1 MKRMLINATQPEEL
15 RVALV
20 DGQRLYDLDIE
31 LASKEQR
38 KSNVYKGR
46 LVRIEPSLEATFV
59 DYGADRHGFLP
70 LKEVSR
76 SLFLKEPTRG
86 TRIAI
91 QEVLREGQ
99 EFVVQVDKEQRGHK
113 GAALTTF
120 ISMAGRYLVAMP
132 NNPRAGGVS
141 RQIEGDERDEARKAM
156 SALEVPEGMGVILRT
171 AGVGRGVEEL
181 QWDLEYLVR
190 LWNAIQEAS
199 QQRPAPFLIYQD
211 RSSIIRAIRDYLR
224 DDISEVLIDDET
236 LYKKAQEFTQQVM
249 PQSLAKLKLYQNHVP
264 LFTRFQIE
272 SQIESAFDRGVS
284 LPSGGSI
291 VVATTEALTTI
302 DINSARA
309 TRGSDIEETALNTNL
324 EAADEIAR
332 QLRLRDLGG
341 LIVIDFI
348 DMLSQ
353 RNQRLVE
360 NRMREAL
367 KMDRARVQIGRIS
380 RFGLLEMSRQ
390 RLRPSLVEASHIVCP
405 RCNGQGAIRTVESLA
420 LSILRVIE
428 EEAMKE
434 ATSRI
439 VVTLPI
445 DEATFLLNEKRGDIV
460 GIEKRHGILI
470 LLLPDP
476 KLETP
481 HYVVNRIRVSEV
493 GTELAAEVSYKLAP
507 SLQATTGE
515 TASAEKRSRPE
526 EPAVKHLP
534 RGSANPAIMA
544 PSKRQSG
551 FIKRVFSSLFGG
563 DHEEGGEN
571 TPPLQLPPAT
581 EPTHIAPSAAMEEA
595 ITPAIEQTLVST
607 QGAEHPRQGSGE
619 KWPDRSPRNRR
630 PRGGRASRTRRGGR
644 SGSGNRRHQSQSESS
659 TSNSSLV
666 ASRENGEKQLRP
678 SPGVAGEGLREST
691 SHEQRERYSGRA
703 ESAPPSEPAIPHDNS
718 PHPIANPYSAT
729 APSSEF
735 VVDEPRRSRDDTR
748 ALPAKAMDDA

>member
-15 RVALV
+15 RIALV

-31 LASKEQR
+31 SASKEQR
-38 KSNVYKGR
+38 KSNVYKAR
-46 LVRIEPSLEATFV
+46 LVRIEPSLEAAFV
-59 DYGADRHGFLP
+59 DYGAERHGFLP

-76 SLFLKEPTRG
+76 SLFLKEPPRG

-91 QEVLREGQ
+91 QDVLRESQ
-99 EFVVQVDKEQRGHK
+99 EFIVQVDKEQRGNK

-141 RQIEGDERDEARKAM
+141 RQIEGDERDEARKAL
-156 SALEVPEGMGVILRT
+156 SGLEVPEGMGVILRT
-171 AGVGRGVEEL
+171 AGVGREVEEL
-181 QWDLEYLVR
+181 QWDLDYLLR

-199 QQRPAPFLIYQD
+199 RQRPAPFLVYQD
-211 RSSIIRAIRDYLR
+211 RSIIIRAIRDYLR

-236 LYKKAQEFTQQVM
+236 MFKKAQEFTHQVM

-291 VVATTEALTTI
+291 VVAATEALTTI

-324 EAADEIAR
+324 EGADEIAR

-460 GIEKRHGILI
+460 GIETRHQVFI
-470 LLLPDP
+470 LLVPDP
-476 KLETP
+476 NLETP
-481 HYVVNRIRVSEV
+481 HYVVNRIRASDL
-493 GTELAAEVSYKLAP
+493 GSELAAEVSYKLVP
-507 SLQATTGE
+507 SAQPAATE
-515 TASAEKRSRPE
+515 TASTEKRLRPQ

-534 RGSANPAIMA
+534 RETANPAIMG
-544 PSKRQSG
+544 PSKRQPG
-551 FIKRVFSSLFGG
+551 FIKRVFSSIFGA
-563 DHEEGGEN
+563 DHEGGKN
-571 TPPLQLPPAT
+571 SPPHEAFAAP
-581 EPTHIAPSAAMEEA
+581 EPTHILPASTTEEA
-595 ITPAIEQTLVST
+595 VSSPAIEQTSGST
-607 QGAEHPRQGSGE
+607 QSVEDLRQGSGGN
-619 KWPDRSPRNRR
+619 RSERGVRTRR
-630 PRGGRASRTRRGGR
+630 SSGGRASRTRRGGR
-644 SGSGNRRHQSQSESS
+644 SNSGNRRHQSEPNP
-659 TSNSSLV
+659 SNSSPV
-666 ASRENGEKQLRP
+666 ATRDNDEKQQRP
-678 SPGVAGEGLREST
+678 SPVGEEHGELT
-691 SHEQRERYSGRA
+691 SYEQRIRYS
-703 ESAPPSEPAIPHDNS
+703 EEPETAPRPGLPSPDDTS
-718 PHPIANPYSAT
+718 PRPIANPYRAT
-729 APSSEF
+729 APSSELGE
-735 VVDEPRRSRDDTR
+735 DQSKRSRDDAR

>member
-15 RVALV
+15 RIALV

-31 LASKEQR
+31 SASKEQR
-38 KSNVYKGR
+38 KSNVYKAR
-46 LVRIEPSLEATFV
+46 VVRIEPSLEAAFV
-59 DYGADRHGFLP
+59 DYGAERHGFLP

-76 SLFLKEPTRG
+76 SLFLKEPPRG

-91 QEVLREGQ
+91 QDVLREGQ
-99 EFVVQVDKEQRGHK
+99 ELIVQVDKEQRGNK
-113 GAALTTF
+113 GAALTSF

-141 RQIEGDERDEARKAM
+141 RQIEGDERDEARKAL
-156 SALEVPEGMGVILRT
+156 SGLEVPEGMGVILRT

-181 QWDLEYLVR
+181 QWDLDYLLR
-190 LWNAIQEAS
+190 LWNAIQEAAG
-199 QQRPAPFLIYQD
+199 QRPAPFLVYQD
-211 RSSIIRAIRDYLR
+211 RSIIIRAIRDYLR
-224 DDISEVLIDDET
+224 DDISEVLIDDVAMF
-236 LYKKAQEFTQQVM
+236 KKAQEFTHQVM
-249 PQSLAKLKLYQNHVP
+249 PQSLGKLKLYQNHVP

-272 SQIESAFDRGVS
+272 SQIESAFDREVS

-291 VVATTEALTTI
+291 VVAATEALTTI

-324 EAADEIAR
+324 EAADEVAR

-460 GIEKRHGILI
+460 GIETRHQVVI
-470 LLLPDP
+470 LLVPDP
-476 KLETP
+476 NLETP
-481 HYVVNRIRVSEV
+481 HYVVNRIRASDLYN
-493 GTELAAEVSYKLAP
+493 ELAAEISYKLVP
-507 SLQATTGE
+507 SGQPAASE
-515 TASAEKRSRPE
+515 TASTEKRPRLQ

-534 RGSANPAIMA
+534 RESANPAVMG
-544 PSKRQSG
+544 PSKRQPG
-551 FIKRVFSSLFGG
+551 FIKRVFSSIFGG
-563 DHEEGGEN
+563 DHEGDGKN
-571 TPPLQLPPAT
+571 SPAQEAFPAA
-581 EPTHIAPSAAMEEA
+581 EPTHILPTPATEEA
-595 ITPAIEQTLVST
+595 ISLPAIEQTSDST
-607 QGAEHPRQGSGE
+607 QSAEHPRQGLGGKRPE
-619 KWPDRSPRNRR
+619 RGVRTRR
-630 PRGGRASRTRRGGR
+630 PSGGRGSRTRRGGR
-644 SGSGNRRHQSQSESS
+644 GGPGNRRHQSEPNASGSSPVATRDNDEKQHHLLPIGEDHGAS
-659 TSNSSLV
+659 TSY
-666 ASRENGEKQLRP
+666 
-678 SPGVAGEGLREST
+678 
-691 SHEQRERYSGRA
+691 EQRTRYSEGS
-703 ESAPPSEPAIPHDNS
+703 ESAPRSERQIPDDIS
-718 PHPIANPYSAT
+718 PRPIANPYRAT
-729 APSSEF
+729 APSSDLAE
-735 VVDEPRRSRDDTR
+735 DQSRRSGDDAR
-748 ALPAKAMDDA
+748 ALPPAKAVDDA

>member
-1 MKRMLINATQPEEL
+1 
-15 RVALV
+15 
-20 DGQRLYDLDIE
+20 
-31 LASKEQR
+31 
-38 KSNVYKGR
+38 
-46 LVRIEPSLEATFV
+46 
-59 DYGADRHGFLP
+59 
-70 LKEVSR
+70 
-76 SLFLKEPTRG
+76 
-86 TRIAI
+86 I

-99 EFVVQVDKEQRGHK
+99 EFIVQVDKEQRGHK

-141 RQIEGDERDEARKAM
+141 RQIEGDERDEARKAL

-181 QWDLEYLVR
+181 QWDLDYLLR
-190 LWNAIQEAS
+190 LWNAIQQAAA
-199 QQRPAPFLIYQD
+199 QRPAPFLVYQD
-211 RSSIIRAIRDYLR
+211 RSIIIRAIRDYLR

-236 LYKKAQEFTQQVM
+236 MFKKAQEFTHQVM

-291 VVATTEALTTI
+291 VVAATEALTTI

-460 GIEKRHGILI
+460 GIETRHQVFI
-470 LLLPDP
+470 LLVPDP

-481 HYVVNRIRVSEV
+481 HYVVNRIRASGLGSEP
-493 GTELAAEVSYKLAP
+493 AAEVSYKLVP
-507 SLQATTGE
+507 SVQPAASE
-515 TASAEKRSRPE
+515 TASTEKRLRPQ

-534 RGSANPAIMA
+534 RESANPAIMG
-544 PSKRQSG
+544 PSKRQPG
-551 FIKRVFSSLFGG
+551 FIKRVFSSIFGAG
-563 DHEEGGEN
+563 KN
-571 TPPLQLPPAT
+571 SPPREAFAAP
-581 EPTHIAPSAAMEEA
+581 EPTHILPAPTTEEA
-595 ITPAIEQTLVST
+595 ISSPAIEQTSGST
-607 QGAEHPRQGSGE
+607 QSVEDLRQGSGGNRPE
-619 KWPDRSPRNRR
+619 RGVRTRRSS
-630 PRGGRASRTRRGGR
+630 GGRASRTRRGGR
-644 SGSGNRRHQSQSESS
+644 SSSGNRRHQSEPNP
-659 TSNSSLV
+659 SNSSPV
-666 ASRENGEKQLRP
+666 ATRDNDEKQQRP
-678 SPGVAGEGLREST
+678 SPVAEEHGELT
-691 SHEQRERYSGRA
+691 SYEKTIRYSEGP
-703 ESAPPSEPAIPHDNS
+703 ETAPRPGAPSPDDNS
-718 PHPIANPYSAT
+718 PHPSANPYRAT
-729 APSSEF
+729 APSSELGE
-735 VVDEPRRSRDDTR
+735 DQSKRSRNDAR

>member
-1 MKRMLINATQPEEL
+1 
-15 RVALV
+15 
-20 DGQRLYDLDIE
+20 
-31 LASKEQR
+31 
-38 KSNVYKGR
+38 
-46 LVRIEPSLEATFV
+46 
-59 DYGADRHGFLP
+59 
-70 LKEVSR
+70 
-76 SLFLKEPTRG
+76 
-86 TRIAI
+86 
-91 QEVLREGQ
+91 
-99 EFVVQVDKEQRGHK
+99 
-113 GAALTTF
+113 
-120 ISMAGRYLVAMP
+120 
-132 NNPRAGGVS
+132 
-141 RQIEGDERDEARKAM
+141 
-156 SALEVPEGMGVILRT
+156 
-171 AGVGRGVEEL
+171 
-181 QWDLEYLVR
+181 
-190 LWNAIQEAS
+190 
-199 QQRPAPFLIYQD
+199 
-211 RSSIIRAIRDYLR
+211 
-224 DDISEVLIDDET
+224 
-236 LYKKAQEFTQQVM
+236 LYKKAQEFTHQVM
-249 PQSLAKLKLYQNHVP
+249 PHSLAKLKLYQNHVP

-291 VVATTEALTTI
+291 VVAATEALTTI

-348 DMLSQ
+348 DMLSE

-420 LSILRVIE
+420 LSILRVVE

-445 DEATFLLNEKRGDIV
+445 DEATFLLNEKRSDII
-460 GIEKRHGILI
+460 GIEKRHGVLI
-470 LLLPDP
+470 LLVPDP

-493 GTELAAEVSYKLAP
+493 GTELAAEVSYKLVP
-507 SLQATTGE
+507 SAQAAAGE
-515 TASAEKRSRPE
+515 TASAEKRPRPQ

-534 RGSANPAIMA
+534 RGTANPAIMG
-544 PSKRQSG
+544 PSKRQPG

-563 DHEEGGEN
+563 DPEQGGEN
-571 TPPLQLPPAT
+571 SPPLQAPPAT
-581 EPTHIAPSAAMEEA
+581 EPTHVAPSATMEEA

-607 QGAEHPRQGSGE
+607 QSAEHPRQGSGE
-619 KWPDRSPRNRR
+619 KRPDRSPRSRR
-630 PRGGRASRTRRGGR
+630 PPGGRASRTRRGGR
-644 SGSGNRRHQSQSESS
+644 SGSGNRRHQSESN
-659 TSNSSLV
+659 TSNSSSL
-666 ASRENGEKQLRP
+666 ANRENGEKQLRP
-678 SPGVAGEGLREST
+678 SPGVAGEELREST

-703 ESAPPSEPAIPHDNS
+703 ESAPRSEPAIPHDTS
-718 PHPIANPYSAT
+718 LHPIANPYSAT